1 MYSPKC
7 PSLRALLS
15 FLCPLSL
22 PSGDAAADGAS
33 CSVGGGR
40 AESAARDEI
49 AAAVQTIGAKKEA
62 LMARA
67 GALLAAHRIRG
78 GGEVRTLEKDSHF

>member
-1 MYSPKC
+1 MC
-7 PSLRALLS
+7 PSLCALLFV
-15 FLCPLSL
+15 FLFFFL
-22 PSGDAAADGAS
+22 PSGDAASDGAS

-49 AAAVQTIGAKKEA
+49 AAAVQTIGVKKEA

-78 GGEVRTLEKDSHF
+78 GGEVSTLKKD